1 MNKERPARDA
11 GNNFPCVEFHHG
23 AGEWNK
29 GRHREKSLA
38 RNLNGR
44 EEAAGSTSSRLS
56 LDRQWT
62 VWRPRSGTGDS
73 GGQGSAG
80 PRLAGSAHLRS
91 KKAVDGSG
99 LQKRPCREQ
108 QALAWKC
115 A

>member
-62 VWRPRSGTGDS
+62 SVAAEERHRRLGRAGVCSAPIGWFRAPAVEE
-73 GGQGSAG
+73 GS
-80 PRLAGSAHLRS
+80 
-91 KKAVDGSG
+91 
-99 LQKRPCREQ
+99 
-108 QALAWKC
+108 
-115 A
+115 